1 MLTLAFNVQPVRASG
16 TIYIRANGSIDPP
29 TAPISTVDNITY
41 TLTGNVISDA
51 DGIIVE
57 RNNIVIDGAGYTVQ
71 GGWSSGKGVDLVG
84 RSNVTVKDTNVEA
97 SEYGLYLNS
106 TVDSVISGNNITNN
120 NLDGILLNSSASN
133 SISGNNITDNER
145 CGIDLAY
152 SSFNNVS
159 GNGVT
164 GNGNGGIWLGYS
176 SGNSLLNNNLVS
188 NTNGGIILDH
198 CSSNN
203 ISDNDITNNIYGGA
217 LNLFA
222 SCDSTMIGNSIVANY
237 GGGIS
242 LSSSSNNTLR
252 TNNMVRN
259 LGDFGV
265 WGETLS
271 DFLNDID
278 TSNTVEGKPIYYW
291 VSKQDLAVPVDA
303 GYVALVNCTRI
314 TVQNLSLT
322 DETMRVRAQGVLLA
336 FTTDSTITKNSI
348 TNSFICADLRQSSNN
363 SINENNITNN
373 GYGVIISS
381 SQENIVSENNIT
393 NSEHGSIQID
403 ESSNHNRIVGNNIV
417 LSGSNGIYIGHFS
430 NNNIVSR
437 NNIADCSYYGGITL
451 WNVSNNIITENN
463 ITNNKYS
470 GISLSNSSDNI
481 FYHNSFSNNTRQVY
495 EWSHDYLEIP
505 PSVNIWDDGYP
516 SGGNY
521 WSDYNGTDLCSG
533 PYQNETGRDGIGDL
547 PYVIDSNNQDNY
559 PLMPPYVPVLGDLNL
574 DGWVNLL
581 DAIEAAS
588 AFGSYPGLPNWNSQ
602 ADLNHDNV
610 VNILD
615 TIILAN
621 NFGKH

>member
-1 MLTLAFNVQPVRASG
+1 
-16 TIYIRANGSIDPP
+16 
-29 TAPISTVDNITY
+29 
-41 TLTGNVISDA
+41 
-51 DGIIVE
+51 
-57 RNNIVIDGAGYTVQ
+57 
-71 GGWSSGKGVDLVG
+71 
-84 RSNVTVKDTNVEA
+84 
-97 SEYGLYLNS
+97 
-106 TVDSVISGNNITNN
+106 
-120 NLDGILLNSSASN
+120 
-133 SISGNNITDNER
+133 
-145 CGIDLAY
+145 
-152 SSFNNVS
+152 
-159 GNGVT
+159 
-164 GNGNGGIWLGYS
+164 
-176 SGNSLLNNNLVS
+176 
-188 NTNGGIILDH
+188 
-198 CSSNN
+198 
-203 ISDNDITNNIYGGA
+203 
-217 LNLFA
+217 
-222 SCDSTMIGNSIVANY
+222 
-237 GGGIS
+237 
-242 LSSSSNNTLR
+242 
-252 TNNMVRN
+252 
-259 LGDFGV
+259 
-265 WGETLS
+265 
-271 DFLNDID
+271 
-278 TSNTVEGKPIYYW
+278 
-291 VSKQDLAVPVDA
+291 
-303 GYVALVNCTRI
+303 
-314 TVQNLSLT
+314 
-322 DETMRVRAQGVLLA
+322 
-336 FTTDSTITKNSI
+336 
-348 TNSFICADLRQSSNN
+348 
-363 SINENNITNN
+363 
-373 GYGVIISS
+373 VIISS